1 MAMDHFMEEVV
12 VRKSRTGSE
21 ILYILSNIMM
31 VVSAI
36 LGFMTLSMLF
46 SQGFN
51 VIALIYTVVLIGTAV
66 LLYLYKDRLRTEYE
80 YTFTN
85 GDMDF
90 AMVFN
95 NQKRKSLG
103 TMRVKNVEAF
113 GAVDSPEFQR
123 YVTMPGIK
131 TSRWFLNRGAPLYFF
146 YFQKENN
153 KRLIVIEPSEEMVE
167 MIRKYLPRVG
177 YINRA

>member
-1 MAMDHFMEEVV
+1 MAMDHFLEEVV
-12 VRKSRTGSE
+12 IKKGKTGNE
-21 ILYILSNIMM
+21 ILFVLANIVM
-31 VVSAI
+31 VVSAL
-36 LGFMTLSMLF
+36 LGFMFLSMLF
-46 SQGFN
+46 TSFN
-51 VIALIYTVVLIGTAV
+51 VVALIYTVVLIATAV
-66 LLYLYKDRLRTEYE
+66 LLYLFKDRLRAEYE

-113 GAVDSPEFQR
+113 GEVESPEFQR

-131 TSRWFLNRGAPLYFF
+131 TSRWFLNRGAKLYFF
-146 YFQKENN
+146 YFQKESN
-153 KRLIVIEPSEEMVE
+153 KRLIVIEPSEEMVD

-177 YINRA
+177 FIKA